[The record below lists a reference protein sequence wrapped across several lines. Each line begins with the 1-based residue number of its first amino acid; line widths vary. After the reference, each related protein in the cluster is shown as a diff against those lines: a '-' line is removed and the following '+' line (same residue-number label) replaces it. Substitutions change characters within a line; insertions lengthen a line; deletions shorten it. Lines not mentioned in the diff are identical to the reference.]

1 MVSHIFGGSP
11 VQNQNGVGVR
21 RCQQA
26 SGWVCRFEGPKWQLR
41 TQMRKTWVGLD
52 PYVSHSHKL
61 APENLGQIS
70 EK

>member
-1 MVSHIFGGSP
+1 MAAENSNA
-11 VQNQNGVGVR
+11 QD
-21 RCQQA
+21 
-26 SGWVCRFEGPKWQLR
+26 L
-41 TQMRKTWVGLD
+41 VGLD